1 MPQTTAQKLG
11 FGAESGRGPVHA
23 KDEAMTRISHI
34 IAGHAVPGT
43 DHLPVFNPATGEQSG
58 EVASGGTAEIDAAV
72 KAAEAALPGWLATT
86 PARRAKVMYEMRRL
100 LEARKD
106 ELARAI
112 SAEHGKTHTDA
123 LGEVAR
129 GQEVVEFACG
139 IPHLLKGSYSA
150 NVSSGV
156 DSWDMRQPLGVV
168 AGITPFN
175 FPVMV
180 PLWMMPMALACG
192 NTFILKPS

>member
-1 MPQTTAQKLG
+1 HLIAAK
-11 FGAESGRGPVHA
+11 PVA
-23 KDEAMTRISHI
+23 STSAT
-34 IAGHAVPGT
+34 
-43 DHLPVFNPATGEQSG
+43 PVFNPATGEQRA
-58 EVASGGTAEIDAAV
+58 EVAAGGADEIAAAV
-72 KAAEAALPGWLATT
+72 AAASAAFPAWAAT
-86 PARRAKVMYEMRRL
+86 PPSKRAKVMYEMRRL

-112 SAEHGKTHTDA
+112 SAEHGKTHIDA

-139 IPHLLKGSYSA
+139 IPHLLKGSFSA
-150 NVSSGV
+150 QVSAGM
-156 DSWDMRQPLGVV
+156 DCHDIRQPLGVV

-180 PLWMMPMALACG
+180 PLWMMPMALATG
-192 NTFILKPS
+192 NAFILKPSERD

>member
-1 MPQTTAQKLG
+1 
-11 FGAESGRGPVHA
+11 
-23 KDEAMTRISHI
+23 
-34 IAGHAVPGT
+34 
-43 DHLPVFNPATGEQSG
+43 
-58 EVASGGTAEIDAAV
+58 
-72 KAAEAALPGWLATT
+72 
-86 PARRAKVMYEMRRL
+86 MRRL

-139 IPHLLKGSYSA
+139 IPHLLKGAFSK

-156 DSWDMRQPLGVV
+156 DCYDERQPLGVV

-192 NTFILKPS
+192 NAFILKPSERDPSAPNLLHDLWREAGLPDGVLNVVHGGKEAVDAILDHPGYRRRQFCRLHAHRAICLCARLRGAENGCRRWAAPRTIWW